1 MQILREVPAG
11 PDVTLASVT
20 MSHSGRML
28 FAGTATGLLRAVKFP
43 LTVPGE
49 WNEYVA
55 HATAITKVCSFS
67 FSSSCTYSNIF
78 SYSY

>member
-1 MQILREVPAG
+1 MPAG
-11 PDVTLASVT
+11 PDVTLASVS

-55 HATAITKVCSFS
+55 HATAITKVCARELDS
-67 FSSSCTYSNIF
+67 
-78 SYSY
+78 